1 MAKIKKKIR
10 KLNIGVEVLQEFY
23 LKEEKID
30 QINYENEIEYLNPK
44 VSEGGGGGG
53 GDTPSTG
60 DFITLTSGYTSDGTN
75 YYTEGLTIDL
85 KTNVYPN
92 AWDGLYSM
100 VDKDLTVYINTN
112 ELKTYYLYGNVNP
125 NFSDYSSEGSF
136 SGIYCYQNGFPEH
149 KADLYFCQVEENGNN
164 RYDLLITPKGS
175 DIHEEFQLHNS
186 NNLSVDWA
194 IYLGTCAVIKAVG
207 IESPSNDL
215 IKIRYVMD
223 TEGLTSYIQ
232 NNTTDD
238 KAIADTVGSVVRTPH
253 SRTVQNPNT
262 ASYTFYTPS
271 LYYITEE
278 DEGRIPV
285 INRRSE
291 KLNTS
296 PGVVR
301 NTGVMPYLLTGV
313 QEWEEWDSQ
322 GTVQGTCYVPD
333 AEVTFGIANSS
344 YYVEDASSV
353 EASAQVFLDSKECS
367 SANIVSFSWAR
378 AIEFETDE
386 NGVITPDPST
396 YTQEVTVSTKLKLK
410 AGTFGYP
417 QNNVGV
423 VGGVARPKYRYSNA
437 NYAKWDNS
445 LRFISEFGD
454 MTLPEET
461 STNALDITITEQRS
475 QDSYYGEGAY
485 IGDPEPALS
494 YMAFATSYQCA
505 YADPVDI
512 GFAYLMAGDVCMAA
526 TMVRYNENREDTE
539 HVIFSPPVAKMWPR
553 YVEVLM

>member
-30 QINYENEIEYLNPK
+30 QINYEDEIEYLNPK
-44 VSEGGGGGG
+44 TSEGGGGG

-60 DFITLTSGYTSDGTN
+60 GFITLTSGYTNNGTDF
-75 YYTEGLTIDL
+75 YTEGLTIDL
-85 KTNVYPN
+85 KTNIYPN

-100 VDKDLTVYINTN
+100 VDKDLTVYISTN
-112 ELKTYYLYGNVNP
+112 ELHMFQLYGNVNP
-125 NFSDYSSEGSF
+125 NFSDYTSEGAF

-149 KADLYFCQVEENGNN
+149 KADLYFCQVEEHGNN

-175 DIHEEFQLHNS
+175 DIHEEFQLHNR

-194 IYLGTCAVIKAVG
+194 IYLGTCAVIAG
-207 IESPSNDL
+207 AYASNDL

-223 TEGLTSYIQ
+223 TGSLTSYIQ

-238 KAIADTVGSVVRTPH
+238 KATTDTAGSVVKTPH
-253 SRTVQNPNT
+253 SRTVQNPNV

-271 LYYITEE
+271 LYYATE
-278 DEGRIPV
+278 DAEGRIPV
-285 INRRSE
+285 INRKGE

-301 NTGVMPYLLTGV
+301 NTGIMPYLLTGGV

-322 GTVQGTCYVPD
+322 GTIQGTCYVPD
-333 AEVTFGIANSS
+333 AEVTFEIANSS

-353 EASAQVFLDSKECS
+353 KASAQAFLDSKECL
-367 SANIVSFSWAR
+367 SANRATFSWAR

-386 NGVITPDPST
+386 NGFITPDPST
-396 YTQEVTVSTKLKLK
+396 YTQEVTISTKLKLK

-417 QNNVGV
+417 QHNVGA
-423 VGGVARPKYRYSNA
+423 VGGVARPKYQYSNA
-437 NYAKWDNS
+437 NYAEWDKNF
-445 LRFISEFGD
+445 RYISEFGD
-454 MTLPEET
+454 MIIPEET
-461 STNALDITITEQRS
+461 SANALDITITEKRS
-475 QDSYYGEGAY
+475 QYTYYGEGAY

-494 YMAFATSYQCA
+494 YMAFGTSYQCA

-539 HVIFSPPVAKMWPR
+539 HVIFSPPVARMWPR